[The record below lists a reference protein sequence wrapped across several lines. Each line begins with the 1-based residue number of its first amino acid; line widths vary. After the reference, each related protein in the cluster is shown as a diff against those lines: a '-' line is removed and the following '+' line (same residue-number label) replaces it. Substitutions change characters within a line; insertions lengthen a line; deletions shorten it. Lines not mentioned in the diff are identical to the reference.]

1 MIVNGWKGID
11 WKFNCIII
19 LLLCS
24 AQMGFGQ
31 RVIKGHFVD
40 ESSRKVIPQ
49 ATLSNDTLH
58 WGTSANNE
66 GYFSISLP
74 RGENEVWAEGRA
86 LGYETK
92 KIKLSAQQ
100 TEVTISLTPAEKQL
114 ESVEVHRKRKY
125 SNKNNPAV
133 DLIRQVIQ
141 HKKDNKLHTK
151 QQIQYTEYEKL
162 QVGLLVSPP
171 KKKKRKSSLDFF
183 FDNADTT
190 ANPENAPLPIFLKEN
205 NAHIFSQKDPQRYK
219 KIINQQKETL
229 FDPRYIN
236 NQNIQ
241 AFIEDIFQSI
251 DVYDESIYILQK
263 MFLSPVADNAPLFYK
278 FFIQDT
284 VDIEGQ
290 SYISLSFRPRNE
302 TDLLLFGTLQI
313 STDGRYAVK
322 HADLE
327 IGENANVNFI
337 QNARMRIDYSSNEK
351 GIMLPRE
358 THANATFGI
367 GKSNLF
373 FGDRTTVLSDY
384 DLTSEIEP
392 QVFSGP
398 PVEVAEEAT
407 LKGENFK
414 RPIPLTETEE
424 KTYSNVDSLNNMSS
438 FQTLLGAG
446 YLLAQGYY
454 PIHYFEIGPLEYLY
468 SRNNIEGNRIRIGG
482 RSTAKLSEKV
492 YIEGY
497 TAYGFRDDAWKYNLK
512 TAVSLNGKN
521 IAQFPAHYLEGS
533 VQKDI
538 FEPGKNLGFLTGDSF
553 FQSFRKNRPTKWIDT
568 EGYQLKHVWEFGN
581 HFGLHSSF
589 THQRRYPIGD
599 LKFIKSDGSNQ
610 SLTHMHTN
618 DMEFTLRWAPHEK
631 FYYRNL
637 NRTSIVNKNP
647 VMALTYKKG
656 VDGFWESDYAYDK
669 LSFAIGNRFF
679 MNQLGFFDIAAEAG
693 KYWGTLPYPL
703 LEIPNYA
710 EEKERYAVSYNL
722 LNSMEFIADQY
733 VKIGAEHQLGGFILN
748 KIPLIKKLKLREF
761 WGFNGFAGS
770 LSAQNDPALS
780 PHVVEF
786 ERNEEGDFIT
796 RKLGEDTYFEGFVGL
811 DNIFK
816 VLRVEYVKRFNYLH
830 SPEIHKEKVRLS
842 LHIQF

>member
-1 MIVNGWKGID
+1 MV
-11 WKFNCIII
+11 
-19 LLLCS
+19 
-24 AQMGFGQ
+24 FGQ

-40 ESSRKVIPQ
+40 ERSGGPIPQ
-49 ATLSNDTLH
+49 ATLSNDTLN

-66 GYFSISLP
+66 GYFSVILP
-74 RGENEVWAEGRA
+74 KGENEVWAEGRA
-86 LGYETK
+86 LGYKTK
-92 KIKLSAQQ
+92 KIKLSAQN
-100 TEVTISLTPAEKQL
+100 TEVTIPLIPAEKQL

-141 HKKDNKLHTK
+141 HKKNNKLHTK
-151 QQIQYTEYEKL
+151 QQVQYSEYEKL
-162 QVGLLVSPP
+162 QVGLLISSS
-171 KKKKRKSSLDFF
+171 KKEKRKNALDFF

-190 ANPENAPLPIFLKEN
+190 ADPENAPLPIFLKEN
-205 NAHIFSQKDPQRYK
+205 NAQIFSQKDPQRYK
-219 KIINQQKETL
+219 KIIKQQKETL

-236 NQNIQ
+236 NPNIQ

-284 VDIEGQ
+284 INIEGQ
-290 SYISLSFRPRNE
+290 SYISLSFGPRNE
-302 TDLLLFGTLQI
+302 TDLLLSGTLQI

-322 HADLE
+322 HADFE
-327 IGENANVNFI
+327 IGKNANINFI
-337 QNARMRIDYSSNEK
+337 QNARMRIDYSPNEE

-367 GKSNLF
+367 GKSNMF
-373 FGDRTTVLSDY
+373 FGNRTTVLSDY
-384 DLTSEIEP
+384 DLTSEIES

-398 PVEVAEEAT
+398 PVEISEKASSN
-407 LKGENFK
+407 GDNFK
-414 RPIPLTETEE
+414 RPVPLTKTEE
-424 KTYSNVDSLNNMSS
+424 RTYTNVDSLNNMRT

-454 PIHYFEIGPLEYLY
+454 PINYFELGPLEYLY
-468 SRNNIEGNRIRIGG
+468 SRNNIEGNRFRIGG
-482 RSTAKLSEKV
+482 RSTEKLSEKV

-497 TAYGFRDDAWKYNLK
+497 AAYGFRDDSWKYNLK
-512 TAVSLNGKN
+512 AAVSLNGKN
-521 IAQFPAHYLEGS
+521 IAHFPAHYLEGS

-553 FQSFRKNRPTKWIDT
+553 FQSFRKNKPTKWIDT

-589 THQRRYPIGD
+589 THHRRFPIGD
-599 LKFIKSDGSNQ
+599 LNFIKSEGSNENL
-610 SLTHMHTN
+610 SHIHTN
-618 DMEFTLRWAPHEK
+618 DMEFTLRWAPYEK

-656 VDGFWESDYAYDK
+656 LDGFWEANYAYDK

-703 LEIPNYA
+703 LEIPNYS
-710 EEKERYAVSYNL
+710 EQKERYAVSYDL
-722 LNSMEFIADQY
+722 LNSMEFVADRY
-733 VKIGAEHQLGGFILN
+733 AKIGVEHQLEGFLLN
-748 KIPLIKKLKLREF
+748 KIPLLKKLKLREF
-761 WGFNGFAGS
+761 WGFNGFAGA
-770 LSAQNDPALS
+770 LSPQNDPAISGAVILFEQDEDGS
-780 PHVVEF
+780 PL
-786 ERNEEGDFIT
+786 T
-796 RKLGEDTYFEGFVGL
+796 RKLDKNPYAEGYVGL

-816 VLRVEYVKRFNYLH
+816 VLRVQYVKRFNYLDT
-830 SPEIHKEKVRLS
+830 PTVHKEKIRLS
-842 LHIQF
+842 LHLNF